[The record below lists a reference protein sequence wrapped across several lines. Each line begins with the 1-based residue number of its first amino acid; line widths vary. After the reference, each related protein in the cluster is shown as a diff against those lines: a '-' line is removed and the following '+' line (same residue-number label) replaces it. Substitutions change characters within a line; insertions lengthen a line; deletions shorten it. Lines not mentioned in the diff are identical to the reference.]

1 MFAPDMF
8 QFTPDVFRL
17 TPYMFWF
24 ATDVFQFTPD
34 MFQFTTDVFWFA
46 LCWVGVWGR
55 WGGGVVLGR
64 SMMCFRAFTK
74 KFRVCVV
81 DGGGVWN
88 LENNVNLSAESLTIV
103 DICNAG
109 ELYF

>member
-1 MFAPDMF
+1 M
-8 QFTPDVFRL
+8 QGKNLEKKVSVLKWRT
-17 TPYMFWF
+17 
-24 ATDVFQFTPD
+24 
-34 MFQFTTDVFWFA
+34 A
-46 LCWVGVWGR
+46 LIGFKF
-55 WGGGVVLGR
+55 
-64 SMMCFRAFTK
+64 FRAFTK